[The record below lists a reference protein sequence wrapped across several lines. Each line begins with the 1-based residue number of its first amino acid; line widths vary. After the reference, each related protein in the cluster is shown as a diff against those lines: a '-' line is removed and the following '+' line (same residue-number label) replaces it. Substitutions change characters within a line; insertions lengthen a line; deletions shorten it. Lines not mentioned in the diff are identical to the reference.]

1 MKKVLVVFGGVSSE
15 HGVSSISAYNIVCN
29 LNKSKYDVKLIGIDK
44 SGIWY
49 KYTGNFENLNNNT
62 WLNDLENLKKVE
74 KIFEELKTYD
84 IVFPVLHGKMG
95 EDGKIQGVF
104 EVAGVPYVGCNV
116 LGSSISMNKILSK
129 EIANSNN
136 IPIVDFCELS
146 KKDFNNKKES
156 KLNEILEKIGLP
168 LIVKPNEEG
177 SSFGVYKV
185 DVKEDLEQKIM
196 NSFKFGD
203 TLLIEKYIE
212 NRQEVECAVLQNKNG
227 ELIIATPGEIV
238 SANEFY
244 DYEAKYENKNSY
256 DKIPAN
262 IDSKLLEKIK
272 EYSKVIFE
280 KLNLHGLAR
289 VDFFVSGNEIF
300 FNEVN
305 TMPGFTKISMY
316 PKMLIY
322 DGISYDKIL
331 DTLIENTNIKKV

>member
-15 HGVSSISAYNIVCN
+15 HEVSSISAYNVVCN

-49 KYTGNFENLNNNT
+49 QYTGNFENLNNNT
-62 WLNDLENLKKVE
+62 WLNDVENLKKVE

-84 IVFPVLHGKMG
+84 IVFPVLHGKIG

-104 EVAGVPYVGCNV
+104 EVAGIPYVGCNV

-146 KKDFNNKKES
+146 KKDFDSKKES

-316 PKMLIY
+316 PKMLIH

-331 DTLIENTNIKKV
+331 DTLIENANI

>member
-1 MKKVLVVFGGVSSE
+1 M
-15 HGVSSISAYNIVCN
+15 
-29 LNKSKYDVKLIGIDK
+29 
-44 SGIWY
+44 
-49 KYTGNFENLNNNT
+49 
-62 WLNDLENLKKVE
+62 
-74 KIFEELKTYD
+74 
-84 IVFPVLHGKMG
+84 
-95 EDGKIQGVF
+95 
-104 EVAGVPYVGCNV
+104 
-116 LGSSISMNKILSK
+116 
-129 EIANSNN
+129 
-136 IPIVDFCELS
+136 
-146 KKDFNNKKES
+146 
-156 KLNEILEKIGLP
+156 
-168 LIVKPNEEG
+168 
-177 SSFGVYKV
+177 
-185 DVKEDLEQKIM
+185 DVKEELEQKIM